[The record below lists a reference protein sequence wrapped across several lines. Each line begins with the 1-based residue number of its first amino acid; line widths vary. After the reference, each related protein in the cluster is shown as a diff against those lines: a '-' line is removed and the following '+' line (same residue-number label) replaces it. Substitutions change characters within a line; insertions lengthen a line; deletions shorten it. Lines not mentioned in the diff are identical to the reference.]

1 MKITTVENKNTENSK
16 VSYGESAAAVGLV
29 DKSFALALGCVVIF
43 NGVFNYYLGEILSE
57 GLSLVATLCYLM
69 IRIELKSRFVI
80 QLFALIFFLLISVNQ
95 LFATGNQI
103 RLLFIYPYLFF
114 IAVLLMPLYKE
125 KIEVNSDFIAKTII
139 YFACASSGYAIV
151 QRLGFEI
158 ILPLE
163 SELRA
168 TGLSRSSLNLTG
180 CLFSALAICVLNA
193 KDNYKKI
200 IVELILFLGLVAA
213 GGRGGMICGLVLI
226 GAFYFKNNKI
236 LLVILGCLMLLL
248 ALIAENH
255 FYKAFS
261 AFDFSD
267 DQSNLDRLDSYS
279 QFFQQFEFLGGGVG
293 STSPAAMRFTDATGF
308 ESSFLNTIY
317 ELGVGFSII
326 FGLAILGWL
335 TGLPKLVRNKIY
347 ILSAAI
353 FPMLIG
359 QQLYGIPSAFAS
371 LIICLYVILSNR
383 RMLIL

>member
-1 MKITTVENKNTENSK
+1 MKITTVENKNTENTR
-16 VSYGESAAAVGLV
+16 VNYGGSTAAVGLV
-29 DKSFALALGCVVIF
+29 DKLFALALGCVVIF
-43 NGVFNYYLGEILSE
+43 NGIFNYYLGEILSE
-57 GLSLVATLCYLM
+57 GLSLGLTLCYFL
-69 IRIELKSRFVI
+69 IRTSLKSRFVI
-80 QLFALIFFLLISVNQ
+80 QLLALMFFLLISINQ
-95 LFATGNQI
+95 MLTTGDQI

-114 IAVLLMPLYKE
+114 IITLLMPLYKE
-125 KIEVNSDFIAKTII
+125 NIGVNSDFVAKTLI
-139 YFACASSGYAIV
+139 YFACVSSGYAV
-151 QRLGFEI
+151 MQRLGFEI

-200 IVELILFLGLVAA
+200 IFEFILFLGLVAA
-213 GGRGGMICGLVLI
+213 GGRGGMICGLILI
-226 GAFYFKNNKI
+226 GAFYFKSNKV
-236 LLVILGCLMLLL
+236 LLATLGCLILLL
-248 ALIAENH
+248 ALIVEEH

-261 AFDFSD
+261 AFNFSD

-279 QFFQQFEFLGGGVG
+279 QFFEQFKLLGGGVG

-317 ELGVGFSII
+317 ELGIGFSII

-335 TGLPKLVRNKIY
+335 TSLIKLTRNKIY
-347 ILSAAI
+347 IFGMAI
-353 FPMLIG
+353 IPILLG

-371 LIICLYVILSNR
+371 LMICLYVILSNR
-383 RMLIL
+383 KMLVL

>member
-1 MKITTVENKNTENSK
+1 
-16 VSYGESAAAVGLV
+16 
-29 DKSFALALGCVVIF
+29 
-43 NGVFNYYLGEILSE
+43 
-57 GLSLVATLCYLM
+57 
-69 IRIELKSRFVI
+69 
-80 QLFALIFFLLISVNQ
+80 
-95 LFATGNQI
+95 
-103 RLLFIYPYLFF
+103 
-114 IAVLLMPLYKE
+114 
-125 KIEVNSDFIAKTII
+125 
-139 YFACASSGYAIV
+139 
-151 QRLGFEI
+151 
-158 ILPLE
+158 
-163 SELRA
+163 
-168 TGLSRSSLNLTG
+168 
-180 CLFSALAICVLNA
+180 
-193 KDNYKKI
+193 
-200 IVELILFLGLVAA
+200 
-213 GGRGGMICGLVLI
+213 
-226 GAFYFKNNKI
+226 
-236 LLVILGCLMLLL
+236 MLLL